1 MFGKVGRAAMS
12 EASTRSTRPAIAS
25 EYSQSLERGLAILS
39 AFSESRPLLGTAELG
54 RAVELNKSTA
64 HRYISTLT
72 ELGYLQQDQE
82 TRKYRLGPR
91 VVNLGF
97 AAINSMEITK
107 IAAPH
112 MQALS
117 DETGLAVSM
126 AVLDGVDIVYIQR
139 VRSSGAGFSGI
150 DLNLHIGSR
159 LPAYC
164 TSMGKVLL
172 AYQRPEVL
180 KNLLDRTDLA
190 RRGPNTLTARE
201 ALIVALRR
209 VRQIGLAVNDQE
221 LAPGLRSVAVP
232 IRDGFGE
239 VIAAL
244 NVAVHMS
251 IGNASLDSTVNRLEG
266 PLRRTATEISGRM
279 GYREPTAVFR

>member
-1 MFGKVGRAAMS
+1 MPDSSA
-12 EASTRSTRPAIAS
+12 RSTRPAIAS
-25 EYSQSLERGLAILS
+25 EFSQSLERGLAILS
-39 AFSESRPLLGTAELG
+39 TFSETRPLLGTAELG

-72 ELGYLQQDQE
+72 KLGYLQQDSG

-107 IAAPH
+107 IAGPH

-117 DETGLAVSM
+117 DETGHAVSM
-126 AVLDGVDIVYIQR
+126 AVLDGVDIVYTQR
-139 VRSSGAGFSGI
+139 VRSTSSGFTGI

-172 AYQRPEVL
+172 AYQRPDVL
-180 KNLLDRTDLA
+180 KTLLDRTDLA

-201 ALIVALRR
+201 PLLAALRQ
-209 VRQIGLAVNDQE
+209 VRQLGLAVNDQE
-221 LAPGLRSVAVP
+221 LAPGLRSLAVP
-232 IRDGFGE
+232 IRDGFAE

-244 NVAVHMS
+244 NIAVHLS
-251 IGNASLDSTVNRLEG
+251 IGNASLESTVGRLEA
-266 PLRRTATEISGRM
+266 PLRRTAAEISGRM
-279 GYREPTAVFR
+279 GYRES

>member
-1 MFGKVGRAAMS
+1 MTERSA
-12 EASTRSTRPAIAS
+12 RSTRPAIAS

-39 AFSESRPLLGTAELG
+39 AFSETRPLLGTAELG
-54 RAVELNKSTA
+54 RYVELNKSTA

-72 ELGYLQQDQE
+72 ELGYLQQDQG

-97 AAINSMEITK
+97 AALNSMEITK
-107 IAAPH
+107 LAAPH

-126 AVLDGVDIVYIQR
+126 AVLDGVDIVYTQR
-139 VRSSGAGFSGI
+139 VRSNSTGFTGI

-172 AYQRPEVL
+172 AYLRPEAL
-180 KNLLDRTDLA
+180 KSILDRTDLA
-190 RRGPNTLTARE
+190 RRGPNTFTARE
-201 ALIVALRR
+201 ALIAALRR

-244 NVAVHMS
+244 NIAVHMS
-251 IGNASLDSTVNRLEG
+251 IGNASLESTVSRLEG
-266 PLRRTATEISGRM
+266 PLRRTATEISNRM
-279 GYREPTAVFR
+279 GYRDSPATYR

>member
-1 MFGKVGRAAMS
+1 MTERSA
-12 EASTRSTRPAIAS
+12 RSTRPAIAS

-39 AFSESRPLLGTAELG
+39 AFSETRPLLGTAELG
-54 RAVELNKSTA
+54 RVVELNKSTA

-82 TRKYRLGPR
+82 SRKYRLGPR

-139 VRSSGAGFSGI
+139 VRSSSTGFIGI

-172 AYQRPEVL
+172 AYLRPEAL
-180 KNLLDRTDLA
+180 KSILDRTDLA
-190 RRGPNTLTARE
+190 RRGPNTFTARE
-201 ALIVALRR
+201 ALIAALRR

-221 LAPGLRSVAVP
+221 LAPGLRSLAVP

-239 VIAAL
+239 VTAAL
-244 NVAVHMS
+244 NIAVHLS
-251 IGNASLDSTVNRLEG
+251 IGNASLESTVSRLEG
-266 PLRRTATEISGRM
+266 PLRKTAAEISSRM
-279 GYREPTAVFR
+279 GYREPPVTYR